1 MKPSFAPPTALGVYL
16 PHPESSLCTQLT
28 RGSAIVGLSEGSGT
42 IRIFYEGNLIGAE
55 NLVRCRARAIHA
67 ANRLLH
73 NYPVGYPTIAKAE
86 VDPREVIEIGTLRPA
101 TGRLE
106 NPTRTRGQGWSSPG
120 YRRGG

>member
-1 MKPSFAPPTALGVYL
+1 MNLKALGERVVL
-16 PHPESSLCTQLT
+16 
-28 RGSAIVGLSEGSGT
+28 
-42 IRIFYEGNLIGAE
+42 
-55 NLVRCRARAIHA
+55 
-67 ANRLLH
+67 
-73 NYPVGYPTIAKAE
+73 TIAKAE